1 METSQITLSFANVS
15 GKKIEA
21 DFDGGTTTSDGGVL
35 LLRQAEARTGIVNRL
50 VGAMSDRRHQSY
62 IDHTY
67 TDLIRQ
73 RVFQI
78 ACGYEDANDS
88 DDLRSDPGL
97 KIACER
103 LPLTGDDLASQPTM
117 SRLENSVTRSDLY
130 RMGEALLETF
140 IESYD
145 KPPKKLILDIDDTDD
160 PTHGSQQLT
169 LFHAYY
175 DEYCYL
181 PIHLY
186 EGETGK
192 LITTLLRPGRRI
204 RGREAAAILKRV
216 LDHLIMVWPKTK
228 ITLRGDS
235 HFSTPEVHDLCD
247 GYGIDF
253 ILGQAINKKLK
264 ALGEPLME
272 LAAALAEQTDEPVR
286 LFDRFDYRAGSWSR
300 PRIIIYKAEI
310 TQGKT
315 NPRFVVTNIR
325 NRTPRFLYEKVYC
338 ARGRIGRLHQE
349 SQDLPALRPDVLP
362 SLSSQSV
369 PSLPAQRRLRA
380 CARDQTYRYARHPMD
395 DVQLRYDPTP
405 RPQNRR
411 QSAGA
416 SHQDSLSLSDVVSP
430 QGLDEDDR
438 PQPRHGVNAHT
449 DGDVQKID
457 HQHDQGI
464 TSLKRKAIRPDT
476 ATSDHETRTRQSQ
489 LSEKR
494 LRVPSSNGS
503 RSNSANS

>member
-1 METSQITLSFANVS
+1 METSQITLSFANIS

-21 DFDGGTTTSDGGVL
+21 DFDGGTTTSDGGAL
-35 LLRQAEARTGIVNRL
+35 LLRQAEARTGIVDRI
-50 VGAMSDRRHQSY
+50 VAAMSDRRHQSY

-88 DDLRSDPGL
+88 DDLRCDPGL
-97 KIACER
+97 KTACDR

-117 SRLENSVTRSDLY
+117 SRLENSVSRSDLY
-130 RMGEALLETF
+130 RIGLAVLEIF

-145 KPPKKLILDIDDTDD
+145 QPPKKLTIDIDDTDD
-160 PTHGSQQLT
+160 PAHGAQQLT

-181 PIHLY
+181 PVHLY
-186 EGETGK
+186 EGESGK
-192 LITTLLRPGRRI
+192 LITTLLRPGRRM

-253 ILGQAINKKLK
+253 ILGQALNNKLK

-272 LAAALAEQTDEPVR
+272 LTAALAEQSDEPVR
-286 LFDRFDYRAGSWSR
+286 LFDRFEYQAKSWPR
-300 PRIIIYKAEI
+300 PRQIIYKAEI
-310 TQGKT
+310 TQRKA

-325 NRTPRFLYEKVYC
+325 NRTPEFLYEKVYC
-338 ARGRIGRLHQE
+338 ARGRSEGFIKNHKTYLQSDRTSCHRFSANQFRLFLHSAAYVLLHTIQQIGMRGTQWTT
-349 SQDLPALRPDVLP
+349 SNFD
-362 SLSSQSV
+362 
-369 PSLPAQRRLRA
+369 
-380 CARDQTYRYARHPMD
+380 TI
-395 DVQLRYDPTP
+395 QLRVLKVGARVREQATKVRFHFPTSYP
-405 RPQNRR
+405 LKDLMRT
-411 QSAGA
+411 
-416 SHQDSLSLSDVVSP
+416 VVLN
-430 QGLDEDDR
+430 LD
-438 PQPRHGVNAHT
+438 
-449 DGDVQKID
+449 
-457 HQHDQGI
+457 
-464 TSLKRKAIRPDT
+464 TS
-476 ATSDHETRTRQSQ
+476 
-489 LSEKR
+489 
-494 LRVPSSNGS
+494 
-503 RSNSANS
+503 

>member
-21 DFDGGTTTSDGGVL
+21 DFDGGTTTSDGGAL
-35 LLRQAEARTGIVNRL
+35 LLRQAEARTGIVDRI
-50 VGAMSDRRHQSY
+50 VAAMSDRRHQSY

-67 TDLIRQ
+67 TDLVRQ

-88 DDLRSDPGL
+88 DDLRCDPGL
-97 KIACER
+97 KTACDR

-117 SRLENSVTRSDLY
+117 SRLENSVSRSDLY
-130 RMGEALLETF
+130 RIGLALLEAF

-145 KPPKKLILDIDDTDD
+145 QPPKKLTIDIDDTDD
-160 PTHGSQQLT
+160 PTHGAQQLT

-181 PIHLY
+181 PVHLY
-186 EGETGK
+186 EGESGK
-192 LITTLLRPGRRI
+192 LITTLLRPGRRM

-216 LDHLIMVWPKTK
+216 LDHLTMVWPKTK

-253 ILGQAINKKLK
+253 ILGQAINSKLK

-286 LFDRFDYRAGSWSR
+286 LFDRFEYQAKSWPR
-300 PRIIIYKAEI
+300 PHQIIYKAEI
-310 TQGKT
+310 TKGKA

-325 NRTPRFLYEKVYC
+325 NRTPSFCMRRSTALVGGRKASSRITRPTCNPTGPPATDSRPTNFASSC
-338 ARGRIGRLHQE
+338 TARPTCCCTQSNRL
-349 SQDLPALRPDVLP
+349 
-362 SLSSQSV
+362 
-369 PSLPAQRRLRA
+369 A
-380 CARDQTYRYARHPMD
+380 CAALNGRR
-395 DVQLRYDPTP
+395 PT
-405 RPQNRR
+405 
-411 QSAGA
+411 
-416 SHQDSLSLSDVVSP
+416 L
-430 QGLDEDDR
+430 
-438 PQPRHGVNAHT
+438 T
-449 DGDVQKID
+449 
-457 HQHDQGI
+457 
-464 TSLKRKAIRPDT
+464 
-476 ATSDHETRTRQSQ
+476 
-489 LSEKR
+489 
-494 LRVPSSNGS
+494 
-503 RSNSANS
+503 RSNSACSKSAPECGSKPPRSVFTFRRRTRSRI

>member
-169 LFHAYY
+169 LFHAYH

-264 ALGEPLME
+264 ALGAPLME

-286 LFDRFDYRAGSWSR
+286 LFDSFYRAGSWSR

-325 NRTPRFLYEKVYC
+325 NRTPKFLYEKVYC
-338 ARGRIGRLHQE
+338 ARGRMEGFIKNHKTFLHSDRTSCHRFPANQFRLFLHSAAYVLVHAIKQIGMQGTQWTT
-349 SQDLPALRPDVLP
+349 SNFD
-362 SLSSQSV
+362 
-369 PSLPAQRRLRA
+369 
-380 CARDQTYRYARHPMD
+380 TI
-395 DVQLRYDPTP
+395 QLRVLKIGARVREHATRIRFHFPTSYP
-405 RPQNRR
+405 
-411 QSAGA
+411 
-416 SHQDSLSLSDVVSP
+416 
-430 QGLDEDDR
+430 
-438 PQPRHGVNAHT
+438 
-449 DGDVQKID
+449 
-457 HQHDQGI
+457 
-464 TSLKRKAIRPDT
+464 LKDLMKTIVLNLDT
-476 ATSDHETRTRQSQ
+476 A
-489 LSEKR
+489 
-494 LRVPSSNGS
+494 
-503 RSNSANS
+503 

>member
-1 METSQITLSFANVS
+1 MENSQITLSFASIS
-15 GKKIEA
+15 GRKIEA

-130 RMGEALLETF
+130 RMGKALLETF

-145 KPPKKLILDIDDTDD
+145 KPPRKLILDIDDTDD
-160 PTHGSQQLT
+160 PTHGAQQLT

-286 LFDRFDYRAGSWSR
+286 LFDSFDYRAGSWSR

-325 NRTPRFLYEKVYC
+325 NRTPKFLYEKVYC
-338 ARGRIGRLHQE
+338 ARGRMEGFIKNHKTFLHSDRTSCHRFPANQFRLFLHSAAYVLVHAIKHIGMQGTQWTT
-349 SQDLPALRPDVLP
+349 SNFD
-362 SLSSQSV
+362 
-369 PSLPAQRRLRA
+369 
-380 CARDQTYRYARHPMD
+380 TI
-395 DVQLRYDPTP
+395 QLRVLKIGARVREQATRIRFHFPTSYP
-405 RPQNRR
+405 
-411 QSAGA
+411 
-416 SHQDSLSLSDVVSP
+416 
-430 QGLDEDDR
+430 
-438 PQPRHGVNAHT
+438 
-449 DGDVQKID
+449 
-457 HQHDQGI
+457 
-464 TSLKRKAIRPDT
+464 LKDLMKTIVLNLDT
-476 ATSDHETRTRQSQ
+476 A
-489 LSEKR
+489 
-494 LRVPSSNGS
+494 
-503 RSNSANS
+503 

>member
-1 METSQITLSFANVS
+1 METSQITLSFASIS
-15 GKKIEA
+15 GRKIEA

-145 KPPKKLILDIDDTDD
+145 KPPRKLILDIDDTDD

-253 ILGQAINKKLK
+253 ILGQAINTKLK

-286 LFDRFDYRAGSWSR
+286 LFDSFDYRAGSWSR

-325 NRTPRFLYEKVYC
+325 NRTPKFLYEKVYC
-338 ARGRIGRLHQE
+338 ARGRMEGFIKNHKTFLHSDRTSCHRFPANQFRLFLHSAAYVLVHAIKHIGMQGTQWTT
-349 SQDLPALRPDVLP
+349 SNFD
-362 SLSSQSV
+362 
-369 PSLPAQRRLRA
+369 
-380 CARDQTYRYARHPMD
+380 TI
-395 DVQLRYDPTP
+395 QLRVLKIGARVREQATRIRFHFPTSYP
-405 RPQNRR
+405 
-411 QSAGA
+411 
-416 SHQDSLSLSDVVSP
+416 
-430 QGLDEDDR
+430 
-438 PQPRHGVNAHT
+438 
-449 DGDVQKID
+449 
-457 HQHDQGI
+457 
-464 TSLKRKAIRPDT
+464 LKDLMKTIVLNLDT
-476 ATSDHETRTRQSQ
+476 A
-489 LSEKR
+489 
-494 LRVPSSNGS
+494 
-503 RSNSANS
+503 

>member
-286 LFDRFDYRAGSWSR
+286 LFDSFEYQANSWSR
-300 PRIIIYKAEI
+300 PRQIIYKAEI
-310 TQGKT
+310 TEGKA

-325 NRTPRFLYEKVYC
+325 DRTPKFLYETVYC

-349 SQDLPALRPDVLP
+349 SQDLPALRPDLLP
-362 SLSSQSV
+362 SLLGQSISAV
-369 PSLPAQRRLRA
+369 PAQRCLRVA
-380 CARDQTYRYARHPMD
+380 AHDPTARSARHAMD
-395 DVQLRYDPTP
+395 DVQLRHHSTP
-405 RPQNRR
+405 SAQDRRP
-411 QSAGA
+411 SAGA
-416 SHQDSLSLSDVVSP
+416 SHQGALSLSHLISAP
-430 QGLDEDDR
+430 GSDENGG
-438 PQPRHGVNAHT
+438 PQPRYV
-449 DGDVQKID
+449 V
-457 HQHDQGI
+457 
-464 TSLKRKAIRPDT
+464 
-476 ATSDHETRTRQSQ
+476 
-489 LSEKR
+489 R
-494 LRVPSSNGS
+494 LRDDANHIDAQAWPRGS
-503 RSNSANS
+503 DCPHYAQTESAHPVRTAKDQHTVKIR

>member
-130 RMGEALLETF
+130 RMGKALLETF

-145 KPPKKLILDIDDTDD
+145 KPPRKLILDIDDTDD

-286 LFDRFDYRAGSWSR
+286 LFDSFDYRAGSWSR

-325 NRTPRFLYEKVYC
+325 NRTPKFLYEKVYC
-338 ARGRIGRLHQE
+338 ARGCMEGFIKNHKTFLHSDRTSCHRFPANQFRLFLHSAAYVLVHAIKHIGMQGTQWTT
-349 SQDLPALRPDVLP
+349 SNFD
-362 SLSSQSV
+362 
-369 PSLPAQRRLRA
+369 
-380 CARDQTYRYARHPMD
+380 TI
-395 DVQLRYDPTP
+395 QLRVLKIGARVREQATRIRCHFPTSYP
-405 RPQNRR
+405 
-411 QSAGA
+411 
-416 SHQDSLSLSDVVSP
+416 
-430 QGLDEDDR
+430 
-438 PQPRHGVNAHT
+438 
-449 DGDVQKID
+449 
-457 HQHDQGI
+457 
-464 TSLKRKAIRPDT
+464 LKDLMKTIVLNLDT
-476 ATSDHETRTRQSQ
+476 A
-489 LSEKR
+489 
-494 LRVPSSNGS
+494 
-503 RSNSANS
+503 